1 MMPGMPMS
9 ASSAVARSEIWVRRG
24 PGGGI
29 GDWASLFVFWLL
41 RWWAGMGLIL
51 FRFVFK
57 PIGGGGAVLAEI
69 GGVARDALSPGV
81 GQWVAG

>member
-1 MMPGMPMS
+1 
-9 ASSAVARSEIWVRRG
+9 
-24 PGGGI
+24 
-29 GDWASLFVFWLL
+29 
-41 RWWAGMGLIL
+41 MGLIL